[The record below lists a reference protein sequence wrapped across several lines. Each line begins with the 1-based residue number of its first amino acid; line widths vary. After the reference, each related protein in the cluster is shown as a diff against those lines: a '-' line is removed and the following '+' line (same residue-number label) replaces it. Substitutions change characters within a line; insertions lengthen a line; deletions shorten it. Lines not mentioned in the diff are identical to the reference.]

1 MCYSLTY
8 LCRSLPILFC
18 LFSITY
24 KKVYLPSHF
33 LVDLF
38 ETVWLI
44 QFIESETTGDEMTY
58 LLTSSCRASSV
69 SFASVSEAEAFLA
82 SRKLS
87 EETVCLCDKAGNVI
101 FTRTYN

>member
-1 MCYSLTY
+1 LF
-8 LCRSLPILFC
+8 PIK
-18 LFSITY
+18 SITY
-24 KKVYLPSHF
+24 KKYHLPLHF
-33 LVDLF
+33 LVDRS
-38 ETVWLI
+38 ETLCLI
-44 QFIESETTGDEMTY
+44 QFIETQTTGDEMTY

>member
-1 MCYSLTY
+1 
-8 LCRSLPILFC
+8 
-18 LFSITY
+18 
-24 KKVYLPSHF
+24 
-33 LVDLF
+33 
-38 ETVWLI
+38 
-44 QFIESETTGDEMTY
+44 MTY

-101 FTRTYN
+101 FTRTYNCKVNAMSYASYFFTGVVKSGDKYIGRYDGEFVGSFDTWGEANAAVKARSRR

>member
-1 MCYSLTY
+1 VS
-8 LCRSLPILFC
+8 
-18 LFSITY
+18 FSINF
-24 KKVYLPSHF
+24 VSNQINHLQEISPSLAFSCLHPRNRAYS
-33 LVDLF
+33 VH
-38 ETVWLI
+38 
-44 QFIESETTGDEMTY
+44 IESETTGDEMTY

>member
-1 MCYSLTY
+1 MQKIAVVFPGTV
-8 LCRSLPILFC
+8 
-18 LFSITY
+18 LFSVS
-24 KKVYLPSHF
+24 KEN
-33 LVDLF
+33 
-38 ETVWLI
+38 ET
-44 QFIESETTGDEMTY
+44 QGTDEMTY

-87 EETVCLCDKAGNVI
+87 EETVCLCDNAGNVV